1 MFSLHLE
8 KSDNN
13 SYLEEKGKDRKEESY
28 FYMLSIFFNVWLTII
43 VETSPS
49 LEHFF
54 HSPMLKCLNRFTFG
68 CCQTKRWKMSRQI
81 FLIT

>member
-8 KSDNN
+8 KPDNN
-13 SYLEEKGKDRKEESY
+13 SYLEEKGRKEKKRVT
-28 FYMLSIFFNVWLTII
+28 SIGYHYFFNVWLTII

-68 CCQTKRWKMSRQI
+68 CCQTKR
-81 FLIT
+81 

>member
-8 KSDNN
+8 KSDSN
-13 SYLEEKGKDRKEESY
+13 SYLEEKGRTEKKRVTSICY
-28 FYMLSIFFNVWLTII
+28 IFFNVWLTII

-81 FLIT
+81 F

>member
-1 MFSLHLE
+1 MFSLHIE
-8 KSDNN
+8 KSDSN
-13 SYLEEKGKDRKEESY
+13 SHLEEKGRKEKKRVT
-28 FYMLSIFFNVWLTII
+28 SIRYHYFFNVWLTII

-81 FLIT
+81 F